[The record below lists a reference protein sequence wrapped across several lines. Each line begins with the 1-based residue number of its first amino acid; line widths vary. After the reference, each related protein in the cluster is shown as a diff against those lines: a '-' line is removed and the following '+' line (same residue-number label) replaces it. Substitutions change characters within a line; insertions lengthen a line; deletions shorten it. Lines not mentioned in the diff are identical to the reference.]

1 MAYTTIAEVRLNH
14 ERIPEGSEED
24 TIIAM
29 HIAFVDGMIDAKLRG
44 KYEVPFATTPAIIG
58 GIACDLVTFR
68 ALRSLF
74 GAQVEAYQQWL
85 DQYKTPADEL
95 LQDIQDCKI
104 NLDTDAVTAL
114 ARVRSNTQ
122 GKEAIFDLGD
132 PYDQAY
138 HPTDSDQ
145 RYGEDT

>member
-14 ERIPEGSEED
+14 ERIPEGSKED
-24 TIIAM
+24 TIISKQ
-29 HIAFVDGMIDAKLRG
+29 IQFVDGMVDAKLRG
-44 KYEVPFATTPAIIG
+44 KYEVPFSTTPAIIA

-68 ALRSLF
+68 VLRSLF

-95 LQDIQDCKI
+95 LQAICDCLI
-104 NLDTDAVTAL
+104 NLDPDLVTARL
-114 ARVRSNTQ
+114 RVKSNTQ

-138 HPTDSDQ
+138 HPTESDQ
-145 RYGEDT
+145 RYGEDS